1 MALITVTRPAA
12 PNLAFA
18 PRDYSSQYNEQLNN
32 IFRLYFNQLDTTLQA
47 IASNLNILQTEIVTL
62 QVEVADLQVQGNN
75 SQTLIWLDM

>member
-1 MALITVTRPAA
+1 MALSVITRPAA

-32 IFRLYFNQLDTTLQA
+32 IFRLYFNQLDTTLQT
-47 IASNLNILQTEIVTL
+47 IASNLNILQAEVIVIQAEITS
-62 QVEVADLQVQGNN
+62 LQVQGNN

>member
-32 IFRLYFNQLDTTLQA
+32 IFRLYFNQLDTTLQT
-47 IASNLNILQTEIVTL
+47 ITNNLDILQAEVIVVQAEITS
-62 QVEVADLQVQGNN
+62 LQVQGNN